1 MTNLIVLPAWITSA
15 QDEQGKNITLC
26 IRPKICIEKST
37 LVEFVQIVNDVLP
50 GITSWIK
57 FTLQDLS
64 GDEFWLSKSIYQRI
78 MLGKTMTYLVNNGY
92 TPFTYA
98 DYSCR
103 SPKRYMLEES

>member
-1 MTNLIVLPAWITSA
+1 MTNLMVLPAWITSA
-15 QDEQGKNITLC
+15 KDKQGRNITLC
-26 IRPKICIEKST
+26 IGSKTYIEKST
-37 LVEFVQIVNDVLP
+37 LVEFVQIVNEIVSAIQPWMKLT
-50 GITSWIK
+50 I
-57 FTLQDLS
+57 QDLT